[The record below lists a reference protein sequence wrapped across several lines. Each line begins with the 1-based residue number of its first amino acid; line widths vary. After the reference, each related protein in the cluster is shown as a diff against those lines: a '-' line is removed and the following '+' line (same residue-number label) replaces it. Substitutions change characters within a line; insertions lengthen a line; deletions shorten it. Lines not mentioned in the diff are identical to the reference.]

1 MVTIQFLYN
10 NRVINGVLLA
20 KYQRPHDEV
29 YTVKQK
35 FLWKTKITYEHRT
48 LNTPLYVIF
57 IPWRHQ
63 EKELIEVDEKY
74 IINPENIQIDKT
86 WINIDKF
93 TSERTESFDNRS
105 WKESIEVNNFLGYK
119 FMYDN
124 NSFMINLCLHEWR
137 EVLTT
142 LYQNMP
148 QLLDID
154 LENEEF
160 G

>member
-1 MVTIQFLYN
+1 MVAIQFLYN

-35 FLWKTKITYEHRT
+35 FLWKTKLTYQHRT

-142 LYQNMP
+142 LYQTMP

-154 LENEEF
+154 LDNEE
-160 G
+160 

>member
-35 FLWKTKITYEHRT
+35 FLWKTKLTYQHRT

-142 LYQNMP
+142 LYQTMP

-154 LENEEF
+154 LDNEE
-160 G
+160 

>member
-29 YTVKQK
+29 YSVKK
-35 FLWKTKITYEHRT
+35 EFLGKTKITYEHRT

-57 IPWRHQ
+57 IPWRHK
-63 EKELIEVDEKY
+63 EKEIIEVDEKF
-74 IINPENIQIDKT
+74 IINPENVGIDET
-86 WINIDKF
+86 WISIDKF
-93 TSERTESFDNRS
+93 TSERTESFNNHS
-105 WKESIEVNNFLGYK
+105 WSESVEVSNFCGYK

-124 NSFMINLCLHEWR
+124 NSFMINLCMHEYW
-137 EVLTT
+137 ETLTI
-142 LYQNMP
+142 LFQNIP

-154 LENEEF
+154 LKNEEF